1 MSFSRSIQIAN
12 LSKKMTITRNLPL
25 QTMCSNYL
33 LQLLK
38 SEIGWNHGTDGNTH
52 EDKLEEIT
60 CDEHD
65 ELYAKIESSLKET
78 VGTTKL

>member
-1 MSFSRSIQIAN
+1 
-12 LSKKMTITRNLPL
+12 MTISRRLL
-25 QTMCSNYL
+25 QETMCSNYL

-38 SEIGWNHGTDGNTH
+38 SAIGWNHCTDGNTD